1 MSKQVK
7 KWNDKDGIF
16 RMSERNWME
25 GIPKANIPAIMT
37 YREIDAIEVTSGRF
51 KSLEGLYI
59 MHRGERL

>member
-7 KWNDKDGIF
+7 KWQDKEGIF

-51 KSLEGLYI
+51 DSLREAY
-59 MHRGERL
+59 EKTK